1 VEEVRN
7 TDAWVMGQ
15 DTTGAGFHDA
25 LLKMLADSSPM
36 VRGNAA
42 LSLVRFGDATGRPQI
57 VALLQPA
64 QITSPEQ
71 RTHSSMPTALARPSI
86 RVD

>member
-1 VEEVRN
+1 
-7 TDAWVMGQ
+7 
-15 DTTGAGFHDA
+15 
-25 LLKMLADSSPM
+25 M

-64 QITSPEQ
+64 HHRRPGQWPRCST
-71 RTHSSMPTALARPSI
+71 PTAPAPPIHQGGLLAKLRRRCTASPRSQ
-86 RVD
+86 